1 MRWRYRPLTTGCMS
15 FLILAAYPGVVNSR
29 PRPRNMHAVSMCAMT
44 VVETNLY
51 FFLNVSYG
59 PDLPRAVINSQREG
73 ATNEEHEE
81 ITVQAKFCK

>member
-1 MRWRYRPLTTGCMS
+1 
-15 FLILAAYPGVVNSR
+15 
-29 PRPRNMHAVSMCAMT
+29 MHAVSMCAMT

-51 FFLNVSYG
+51 FFLNVSNG

>member
-1 MRWRYRPLTTGCMS
+1 
-15 FLILAAYPGVVNSR
+15 
-29 PRPRNMHAVSMCAMT
+29 MHAVSMCAMT